1 MNRRRAFTLVEL
13 LVVIGII
20 AILVG
25 ILLPALSKARAQAN
39 LVRCAANERMIGQAM
54 MEYAADNRGYL
65 PERAF
70 MDAPYAPTNGAGMM
84 GAQANPAPSGGGM
97 EVFAYLFQNGP
108 AIGNLAAPGGGPP
121 VADQY
126 ANMGRLMALGYLGSG
141 VKFDPT
147 NAAGLSKQLSDP
159 TVAAFRFCPAQLV
172 EGIASVY
179 IGFGT
184 SYYMNPHWSYST
196 FKEPAGQP
204 PVCATSWFLKITDYP
219 QTLAMLTEMPYQE
232 QGSNFTNGFA
242 APHPGPGFPGSA
254 TSPSGTSYW
263 NLLFRDGHVATVT
276 DEANMATFMVNRPI
290 NTGFTDIVRFDDALD
305 ILETEADNRNPGKSM
320 ALLGY
325 GPQSRTLPFSAR
337 CYNYPSEKGGGTAY
351 YGGSVSWD

>member
-1 MNRRRAFTLVEL
+1 M
-13 LVVIGII
+13 
-20 AILVG
+20 
-25 ILLPALSKARAQAN
+25 SKARAQAN
-39 LVRCAANERMIGQAM
+39 LVRCAANKRMIGQAM
-54 MEYAADNRGYL
+54 MEYASDNRGYL
-65 PERAF
+65 PERTF
-70 MDAPYAPTNGAGMM
+70 MDAPYAPPSTGTTLKLGMM
-84 GAQANPAPSGGGM
+84 GNQANPAPSGGGM

-108 AIGNLAAPGGGPP
+108 AIGNLVPPGGGPA

-126 ANMGRLMALGYLGSG
+126 ANIGRLMALGYLGSG

-147 NAAGLSKQLSDP
+147 NAGAVAAQLNDP
-159 TVAAFRFCPAQLV
+159 TMAAFRFCPAEIG

-196 FKEPAGQP
+196 FNEPAGQP

-242 APHPGPGFPGSA
+242 APHPGPGFPGTA
-254 TSPSGTSYW
+254 TSPSGTSFW

-276 DEANMATFMVNRPI
+276 DESNMANFMVNRPI

-305 ILETEADNRNPGKSM
+305 ILETGSGQQESGQEHGTAWIWPTIKNP
-320 ALLGY
+320 
-325 GPQSRTLPFSAR
+325 PVFRTLL
-337 CYNYPSEKGGGTAY
+337 
-351 YGGSVSWD
+351 